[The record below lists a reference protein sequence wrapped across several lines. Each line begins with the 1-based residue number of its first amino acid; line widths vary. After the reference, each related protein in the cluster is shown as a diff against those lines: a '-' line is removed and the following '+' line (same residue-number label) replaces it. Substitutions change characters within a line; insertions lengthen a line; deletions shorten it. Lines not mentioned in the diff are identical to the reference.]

1 MPERLHP
8 AIVMMPDASGQYM
21 RFQHFAAGP
30 VRTDTP
36 EKERVPVLVRYNHG
50 TYVLTY
56 YEGSFRHPG
65 NGSTWARPLAW
76 AYLTWEPV
84 EDVEYNDAEGGG
96 YLPESK
102 GLWLYDTMKLVAKF
116 HKLEDVQNIID
127 RLEWGNPE
135 EGAPED
141 S

>member
-1 MPERLHP
+1 MPERLHA

-36 EKERVPVLVRYNHG
+36 EKERAALLVRYSHG

-56 YEGSFRHPG
+56 YENSFRHPG
-65 NGSTWARPLAW
+65 NGKTWAPPIEW
-76 AYLTWEPV
+76 AYITWAPV
-84 EDVEYNDAEGGG
+84 DDVEYGPNEGGG

-102 GLWLYDTMKLVAKF
+102 AEWLYDTMRIIAKH
-116 HKLEDVQNIID
+116 HKILDVRNVMD
-127 RLEWGNPE
+127 MVPWPNDVEGEPE
-135 EGAPED
+135 Q
-141 S
+141 